1 MDNNTNDIIYVTKL
15 VSLDN
20 YNYIFHIDI
29 DKTSN
34 NVLDIL
40 RQYNNDNINIIKINT
55 NQYFKYYVIDKNS
68 NKIVKLFK
76 DIIFENRYILIKL
89 KFNEKYN
96 NFNIVNLT
104 VYDNFNKDIVI
115 KSKKYNTSSKKIVDK
130 IINYDLKL

>member
-1 MDNNTNDIIYVTKL
+1 MDNINDIIFVTK
-15 VSLDN
+15 VISLDN

-29 DKTSN
+29 TKTSAN
-34 NVLDIL
+34 ILDIL
-40 RQYNNDNINIIKINT
+40 RQYNSDNINIIKLNI

-76 DIIFENRYILIKL
+76 DINFENRYILIKI

-104 VYDNFNKDIVI
+104 VFDNFNKNIMI
-115 KSKKYNTSSKKIVDK
+115 KNKKYNTSSKKIVDK
-130 IINYDLKL
+130 IINKIDYC